1 MKNKHWSHGIAEDS
15 SDHTDPR
22 LSTLLKCCFT
32 FLGKKLVL
40 PKAKAGCSSGD
51 SLLQEFLF
59 TARVLVPIKP
69 HSTGTHV
76 GIQLTPSV
84 SSYKTINLKHCLHN
98 SGILPWKIIIKNMYL
113 CINAHTHVS
122 GFLCALGSSA
132 IDKLS
137 RKDYE
142 EIALPTLFRHCLV
155 LPCTICTVLEDRS
168 FLGEFKLLSQW
179 LLHIC
184 KMKCMIM

>member
-22 LSTLLKCCFT
+22 LSTLLKCWFT
-32 FLGKKLVL
+32 FLGKILVL
-40 PKAKAGCSSGD
+40 PKAKARCSSGD
-51 SLLQEFLF
+51 SLLQEFLL

-113 CINAHTHVS
+113 CISAHTRLRVPVCTWH
-122 GFLCALGSSA
+122 LCYRQNFPKRLWGDRSTYTVQALFGS
-132 IDKLS
+132 
-137 RKDYE
+137 
-142 EIALPTLFRHCLV
+142 TLHCLYC
-155 LPCTICTVLEDRS
+155 PRRQIFPWRT
-168 FLGEFKLLSQW
+168 
-179 LLHIC
+179 
-184 KMKCMIM
+184 